1 MKEDAIEKLAQLLFD
16 KIMEKQEDADAEYA
30 EQIQKLVSQGYTISD
45 ITSNKTDELGLNAE
59 ERLVGELARLQTIM
73 MIFEDKEEFEKAAMI
88 QNKIKLVNKKLNN
101 GSGKY

>member
-16 KIMEKQEDADAEYA
+16 KIMEKQEQADIEYA
-30 EQIQKLVSQGYTISD
+30 DQIQQLYNNGYNIEKSKQNEMDGLSD
-45 ITSNKTDELGLNAE
+45 E

-88 QNKIKLVNKKLNN
+88 QKKIEIINRKLND